1 MIASAMV
8 DIHCLNQTRE
18 RNAVPNI
25 IFLNNLHCFLSSEMY
40 CFTDYL
46 HVCPKGCASPYK
58 NHIHINLKKNT
69 YILCT
74 HSYALQST
82 CSHSWIMAYKSYAGS
97 FCSHVGYVNIVPC

>member
-58 NHIHINLKKNT
+58 NHIHINLKKTHT
-69 YILCT
+69 YYVLTPTLYSLHAVIL
-74 HSYALQST
+74 
-82 CSHSWIMAYKSYAGS
+82 G
-97 FCSHVGYVNIVPC
+97 